1 MRLGQLARK
10 LAVKPA
16 EIVEFLVTKQLQA
29 EEGINTR
36 LEDEHITLIIQHFA
50 PSMTLETVV
59 EEPVVQ
65 EEPAVIESLPVPEPV
80 IAASEPVAEA
90 DTTVGQSEEEKIA
103 LIKAPKVELP
113 GLKVLGKIE
122 LPDPAKKKSAP
133 AAEGAESAESATVD
147 PSAVEQPMVEKKTS
161 RPERKRNAPP
171 RTERKDQRPRKNP
184 VALQREREAQEAA
197 KKREEEAELA
207 KQRKTQHYLK
217 KVKVSGPTKSAK
229 LYNEPVVELSDDMAT
244 PPKTWLGKFFR
255 WFKS

>member
-16 EIVEFLVTKQLQA
+16 EIVEFLLTKQIQA

-36 LEDEHITLIIQHFA
+36 LEDDHISLIIQHFA

-59 EEPVVQ
+59 AEPVVQ
-65 EEPAVIESLPVPEPV
+65 DEPAVIESLPAPEPV
-80 IAASEPVAEA
+80 IAESEPVVEV

-103 LIKAPKVELP
+103 LIKASKVELP

-122 LPDPAKKKSAP
+122 LPDPAKKKP
-133 AAEGAESAESATVD
+133 AQPEGEGTEAAAADPSPVEESA
-147 PSAVEQPMVEKKTS
+147 VEKKTS
-161 RPERKRNAPP
+161 RPERKRNTPP

-184 VALQREREAQEAA
+184 VALQREREEQEAA

-229 LYNEPVVELSDDMAT
+229 LYNEPVVELSDDMVT

>member
-59 EEPVVQ
+59 ADSVVQ
-65 EEPAVIESLPVPEPV
+65 EEPVVVESLPLPAPEPV
-80 IAASEPVAEA
+80 TAENEPVVEA

-103 LIKAPKVELP
+103 LIKASKVELP

-122 LPDPAKKKSAP
+122 LPDPAKKKP
-133 AAEGAESAESATVD
+133 AQPEGESTETTAAD
-147 PSAVEQPMVEKKTS
+147 PSPVEESMVEKKTS

-184 VALQREREAQEAA
+184 VALQREREELEAA

-217 KVKVSGPTKSAK
+217 KVKVSGPTKSAR
-229 LYNEPVVELSDDMAT
+229 LYNEPVVELSDDMAA
-244 PPKTWLGKFFR
+244 PPRTWLGKFFR